1 MQLQIKSASWTENGR
16 IAAILAIA
24 AAGNRPLSVT
34 LRLSSEVARPKV
46 VIGVPTASSNPH
58 MIWLRQPAG
67 IFVAPIA
74 SVIAL
79 QECPQD

>member
-1 MQLQIKSASWTENGR
+1 MQLRTKSARWTENGR
-16 IAAILAIA
+16 IAAILAMA

-34 LRLSSEVARPKV
+34 CLSSEVARPKV
-46 VIGVPTASSNPH
+46 VVGVPTASSNPH
-58 MIWLRQPAG
+58 MMWLRQPAG

-79 QECPQD
+79 QECS